1 MRITNQRGSA
11 LLAVLWLSAALA
23 AIAFSL
29 SSVVREETERAS
41 TSVDGLRCYYLAASA
56 IDRAALELLWSV
68 QNPQKP
74 ILPPAIKSIDYHFTV
89 GDARVTVIPEA
100 AKLDV
105 NNAPLE
111 MLYHLCVALGIEPG
125 RAGEIAAGIDGW
137 RHGTAG
143 PGSATQLLP
152 GAGPSFPGP
161 PASFHE
167 IEELLLVKGITPD
180 IFYGTYVPA
189 PDGTTGSS
197 PRLVPRQ
204 GLADCLSVFGS
215 NGATLDANAAAP
227 AVLVAIGMPPQ
238 AVAALVER
246 RRAQP
251 FTEQSLL
258 DFLQAIGAGGF
269 PLRVI
274 GKSIITL
281 RATARLRLPN
291 GKLSDL
297 KRTVAEQLKYMP
309 PGYDSQIHVLRWYDT
324 ATWSDTSWSN

>member
-1 MRITNQRGSA
+1 MRITKQRGSA

-23 AIAFSL
+23 AMAFSL

-74 ILPPAIKSIDYHFTV
+74 ILPPTIKTIDYHFDV
-89 GDARVTVIPEA
+89 GDARVTVMPEA

-105 NNAPLE
+105 NSAPLE
-111 MLYHLCVALGIEPG
+111 MLYHLCLALDIEPG
-125 RAGEIAAGIDGW
+125 RAAEIAAGIDGW
-137 RHGTAG
+137 RRGIAG
-143 PGSATQLLP
+143 PAAATRLFP

-189 PDGTTGSS
+189 PEGTDGSS

-204 GLADCLSVFGS
+204 GLEDCLSVFGS
-215 NGATLDANAAAP
+215 NGTALDANATAP
-227 AVLVAIGMPPQ
+227 AVLIAIGMPPQ
-238 AVAALVER
+238 AVAALVQQR
-246 RRAQP
+246 RLKP
-251 FTEQSLL
+251 FTEQTLL
-258 DFLQAIGAGGF
+258 DFMQMIGAGGF
-269 PLRVI
+269 PLKVI

-291 GKLSDL
+291 GQPSDL
-297 KRTVAEQLKYMP
+297 KRTVAEQVKYMP
-309 PGYDSQIHVLRWYDT
+309 PGYDSQIHVLRWYDSAARTET
-324 ATWSDTSWSN
+324 AWSN